1 MQEIDWTIA
10 LWRDVDDCSVCP
22 FEGTEYCSGSP
33 DGRVPC
39 RDNTFD
45 DNATCDDAFGEI
57 CGRESAREEELER
70 EWQAE
75 QKIEKKKK
83 ESEKKRQ
90 STNSRNRFINRDINA
105 VRKRI
110 AKYKAAINFSRSI
123 AEAFSVVSS
132 MIDRIEQ
139 KPIPPHPLE
148 AEIKPLEEKLA
159 NLILQRKEANAKFKK
174 ESNHESS
181 N

>member
-1 MQEIDWTIA
+1 MKDTDWAIVM
-10 LWRDVDDCSVCP
+10 WRDVDDCSVCP

-45 DNATCDDAFGEI
+45 ENATCDDAFEEI

-83 ESEKKRQ
+83 EAEKKRQ
-90 STNSRNRFINRDINA
+90 STNSRNRFINRDISA

-132 MIDRIEQ
+132 MIDRTEQ
-139 KPIPPHPLE
+139 KPMPTHPLE
-148 AEIKPLEEKLA
+148 VEIKPLEEKLA
-159 NLILQRKEANAKFKK
+159 RLIAQRKEANAKFKK
-174 ESNHESS
+174 DKPNDH
-181 N
+181 